1 MRHEAGRA
9 AQPYDEGGPVVE
21 PLRKLPRRERQ
32 IMDALFARGEAT
44 VADVIAT
51 MPDPP
56 SYSAV
61 RATLRVL
68 EDKGLVAH
76 RQEGAAYV
84 YAPKVARESASR
96 AALRDLVRTF
106 FDGSPEQAAVAL
118 LEMSDTRLSEA
129 ELKRLAERITNAK
142 SEGR

>member
-1 MRHEAGRA
+1 
-9 AQPYDEGGPVVE
+9 VVE

-68 EDKGLVAH
+68 EDKGLVDH
-76 RQEGAAYV
+76 RQDGAAYI
-84 YAPKVARESASR
+84 YFAKVARESAR
-96 AALRDLVRTF
+96 KAALRDLVRTF
-106 FDGSPEQAAVAL
+106 FNGSPEQAAVAL

-129 ELKRLAERITNAK
+129 EVRRLAERITNAK